1 MLQLQ
6 ERIIANLFVLV
17 TTVLSQCLDMMEY
30 RQGILSSHPLT
41 ATATATS
48 RSWSSPVSSTFVICG
63 CSCTSKW
70 SVVQCRN
77 LISTEYRPKSA
88 IKYEIP
94 HLESQ
99 VSSKISLSTKK
110 TTHHTVRNQPFLYSR
125 ATPHLWS
132 IICSGHQIKTLY
144 IVFSKVPS
152 DSLVSTCFLSVVV
165 SQHQPEPARN
175 DTFLFLFFLCADCF
189 IQIQDDHTW
198 GANIYNTSGLLILVY

>member
-1 MLQLQ
+1 M
-6 ERIIANLFVLV
+6 
-17 TTVLSQCLDMMEY
+17 
-30 RQGILSSHPLT
+30 
-41 ATATATS
+41 
-48 RSWSSPVSSTFVICG
+48 
-63 CSCTSKW
+63 
-70 SVVQCRN
+70 VQCRN

-99 VSSKISLSTKK
+99 VSSKISCQRKRPHTIQYETNLFSTLGLRLICDLSFVPGTKLR
-110 TTHHTVRNQPFLYSR
+110 HH
-125 ATPHLWS
+125 
-132 IICSGHQIKTLY
+132 

-165 SQHQPEPARN
+165 SQYKPEPARN

-198 GANIYNTSGLLILVY
+198 GANLYNTSGLLILGVLNYVLGMLDQGGEEHDKPLLVQISAIEPGPLAT